1 MAVHMVHHEYI
12 LTDLI
17 SAPFCMKFLKII
29 TIIDKANIM
38 ISINIQRKKILRH
51 NLSQTSN
58 QIQTFS
64 CQEGFQGIE
73 GTIFPEHVPK
83 PTL

>member
-1 MAVHMVHHEYI
+1 
-12 LTDLI
+12 
-17 SAPFCMKFLKII
+17 
-29 TIIDKANIM
+29 M
-38 ISINIQRKKILRH
+38 ISINIQQKKILRH